1 MDAMFSNPFGS
12 FINDLVNHGCQLQGG
27 IAGAFGKSRA
37 TRIWFALRDGNRF
50 KNMFVSSNSCCS
62 FGDIPYK
69 LQGGMCID
77 QMQQYIAQGGNTKT
91 GYAKNIAQPNLNFN
105 TMLNNGSYV
114 SKQRG
119 RRTRKQNDTKQIA
132 LMFGGWHLPFS
143 PCHQFSKMWDHEG
156 LRLQDLRL
164 FSICGQGLWPSF
176 LWNHTAWPERKLE
189 GGHYTIKRAKIWW
202 WWWWWWMMAGE
213 LEMMNKTCM
222 MMLWILL
229 QWFDAYMIRWFVA
242 ADDDDDVI
250 AEVDQISLTIY
261 IYI

>member
-12 FINDLVNHGCQLQGG
+12 FIKNLVNHGCQLQGG

-62 FGDIPYK
+62 FGDIPYR

-91 GYAKNIAQPNLNFN
+91 GYAKKIAQPNLNFN

-156 LRLQDLRL
+156 LRLQDLRHFFHLWTGSMTQL
-164 FSICGQGLWPSF
+164 FVKPHSVAGKKAGRRTL
-176 LWNHTAWPERKLE
+176 HYKTPENMMMMMMMND
-189 GGHYTIKRAKIWW
+189 G
-202 WWWWWWMMAGE
+202 WWMRNDE
-213 LEMMNKTCM
+213 
-222 MMLWILL
+222 
-229 QWFDAYMIRWFVA
+229 
-242 ADDDDDVI
+242 
-250 AEVDQISLTIY
+250 
-261 IYI
+261 